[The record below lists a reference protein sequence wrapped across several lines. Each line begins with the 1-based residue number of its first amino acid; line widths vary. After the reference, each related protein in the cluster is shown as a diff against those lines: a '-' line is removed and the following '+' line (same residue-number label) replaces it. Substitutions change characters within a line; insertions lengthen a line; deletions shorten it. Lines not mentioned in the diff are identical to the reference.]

1 MGADDA
7 DSEAAQPGGVL
18 GAVSGADAATV
29 FVEGGVEDVMDGFDA
44 PVPAI
49 EGEEALWGGGVGGV
63 AGCCIARSFV
73 TDFPGYL

>member
-7 DSEAAQPGGVL
+7 DSEAAQSRGVL
-18 GAVSGADAATV
+18 GAVSDADAATV

-49 EGEEALWGGGVGGV
+49 ECEGNCRTRPGRAAEGGG
-63 AGCCIARSFV
+63 S
-73 TDFPGYL
+73 